1 MVGKLG
7 LTERSLPRAV
17 AQVQE
22 INRKRLPDS
31 TDQQR
36 LQDHPRINN
45 NFAEKA
51 GIQVGAGQQKRT
63 DLSGVSEGKNF

>member
-1 MVGKLG
+1 M
-7 LTERSLPRAV
+7 

-45 NFAEKA
+45 NFAEKT
-51 GIQVGAGQQKRT
+51 GRKVETDWQKRKN
-63 DLSGVSEGKNF
+63 LPGVSEGRIFEFYCTL

>member
-1 MVGKLG
+1 MVGKMG
-7 LTERSLPRAV
+7 LTERSLPRSV

-36 LQDHPRINN
+36 LQDHPRISN

-51 GIQVGAGQQKRT
+51 GMKVETDQQKRT
-63 DLSGVSEGKNF
+63 DLSGVSEGNNF